1 MVVASC
7 SQAWK
12 TDALGDETW
21 KDIMRHAVPFLIG
34 TACKTGNGSREKNF
48 SEADKLFCVLNLL
61 GAQKTF
67 HRQSVWIQIG
77 VDGIFMDSHELIGDG
92 SGNCQPREKL
102 C

>member
-1 MVVASC
+1 MAEHDGCTRTCFEKEAGAEKMSEEIFLRH
-7 SQAWK
+7 SLQDREWK
-12 TDALGDETW
+12 SG
-21 KDIMRHAVPFLIG
+21 
-34 TACKTGNGSREKNF
+34 KNF
-48 SEADKLFCVLNLL
+48 SEADNLFCVFNLL

-77 VDGIFMDSHELIGDG
+77 VDGILMGSHELIGDG